1 MRLPLVRMRP
11 EVPVTALDG
20 RAALSRVIRGGGD
33 IYGGGDLGGLSW
45 LAVGVG
51 GGRALAVGGRW
62 RWAVAVVG
70 LASERR
76 YCFCWRCGSWQRNLV
91 GGVTRTT
98 M

>member
-1 MRLPLVRMRP
+1 MPLVRMRP

-20 RAALSRVIRGGGD
+20 RAALSCVIR
-33 IYGGGDLGGLSW
+33 GGGDLGGLSW

-76 YCFCWRCGSWQRNLV
+76 YCFCWRCGSWRRNLV
-91 GGVTRTT
+91 GGVGAALGEET
-98 M
+98 

>member
-1 MRLPLVRMRP
+1 MRP

-51 GGRALAVGGRW
+51 GGRALAVGGGCCRFGIGTALLLLLAVRLLAKKLSW
-62 RWAVAVVG
+62 RCDQNHSVAVRE
-70 LASERR
+70 SE
-76 YCFCWRCGSWQRNLV
+76 NE
-91 GGVTRTT
+91 
-98 M
+98 